1 MKLQQTVTPVC
12 LDSILKKVLASG
24 VPVELE
30 ADGSTSIHV
39 KYLHKIFSCGIS
51 SSSLLTAIREGTI
64 SVWSEEGGY
73 LLTGNYNWD
82 LVEHCRGLS
91 QLGYDEFSDDDE
103 WEGEEVIIKPYSH
116 SNKESLE
123 NGLDVVDTEASCV
136 CTGSIHHDGCDLV
149 CHSLNFRG
157 KLDSNDNSVT
167 AHGSFPDII
176 KSTSLPQNKVQQ
188 SESPS
193 PPPPSLDDSHM
204 TEEST
209 EDASLISLDTSSNAV
224 DFEDEECML
233 TDSDDVFLPN
243 NDNTTTRCV
252 HTNSPNLQNSPDSV
266 PATKADAVSL
276 DETQMVN
283 IVCDNNLKAQVQ
295 SFNKN
300 PLGKTE
306 SCSSTSSTPAEESPI
321 GSTMSISSS
330 LCREF
335 ESLLTK
341 FDDGSEVDAISL
353 KSRQSV
359 MTTKSDALTVS
370 DILSMNLESKRSGR
384 KLEEAASL
392 NSMDV
397 TLSDICKD
405 VTSQTM
411 DDAISDISG
420 TEYESDTSDGDTLS
434 TTSGEVSLCNG
445 WERCESPNIEQ
456 MLGSFNRTDS
466 FTSGSSQDQ
475 MDLDSPNSSY
485 NMGNQYMV
493 NGYMC
498 AVNGMPYQVSPATP
512 TAATCSCSRVSSQRR
527 YRKRHE
533 SKMKCTCSRKSR
545 MIMQQQC
552 QQSVYNDNN
561 NNADLILINNVKS
574 NGDKVVTKR
583 SPKRNSPEKVL
594 KKVSKRLSGS
604 EFDTSDT
611 ASVSSDSSASSAS
624 TVVEVSKDKLS
635 DGKLAL
641 LQFEDVFC
649 PEEYDTFQNDLM
661 WRWYNSKDESQMK
674 CQDGEKDVLGDSSS
688 CADEQSLPEATINKD
703 CAKDNADVAIKSET
717 SNEKESD
724 NFKITQESS
733 KHLDDSKPRPS
744 SVLSDPG
751 DEDVFL
757 SDGGSSQDQKEPHN
771 SSISPIDDML
781 QNLCLMVD
789 NEGTFDT
796 TGQRTSGTKSLPR
809 SNLRKDFAIY
819 HSESQRT
826 GSRNGSRNVR
836 FAEVNPNPSRIAVV
850 KPVMQDTN
858 IHRSCLKKQKASTI
872 GPCVQ
877 SLTDIHNDCF
887 ETPSIVERFYQRNL
901 RGHHA
906 ELSNLSRSSPHLAMS
921 SRAPKYTEP
930 PKYENSRM
938 PRYQTRSYERS
949 QSVLNISQTGRVY
962 ETTKRCDPAVLLYGT
977 LRPTPNSSPK
987 KKNIT
992 QPPAPPLPRPPSY
1005 EQHLQ
1010 KYGLPR
1016 FLQSTKHRHVEIPPS
1031 PIMAQFSTNKNT
1043 PGNTNAAPPAVVR
1056 RRDKKGMKLEPGGK
1070 KRHSTGSYIGMS
1082 QERMQED
1089 FSKEWKGERKKNGSP
1104 SSSESKK
1111 SPQGQR
1117 SKLKDRMIYFLLNL

>member
-1 MKLQQTVTPVC
+1 MKLQQTATPVC
-12 LDSILKKVLASG
+12 LDSILKKILASG

-39 KYLHKIFSCGIS
+39 KYLHKIFSCGVS

-123 NGLDVVDTEASCV
+123 NGLDIVDTEASCV
-136 CTGSIHHDGCDLV
+136 CSGSTHHDGCDLV
-149 CHSLNFRG
+149 HHSLSLLR
-157 KLDSNDNSVT
+157 KLDSNDNSVA

-176 KSTSLPQNKVQQ
+176 KSTSLPRSKVQQ
-188 SESPS
+188 SDTPS

-209 EDASLISLDTSSNAV
+209 EDASFNSLDTSSNV
-224 DFEDEECML
+224 EDFEEDECML
-233 TDSDDVFLPN
+233 TDSDDVFLPDN
-243 NDNTTTRCV
+243 DDNTSKCV
-252 HTNSPNLQNSPDSV
+252 PTNSSNLQNSLKSV
-266 PATKADAVSL
+266 PITQADAVSL
-276 DETQMVN
+276 DETEMAG
-283 IVCDNNLKAQVQ
+283 IICDNNLKAQVQ

-300 PLGKTE
+300 PLGKTQ
-306 SCSSTSSTPAEESPI
+306 SCSSTNSTPVEESPV

-341 FDDGSEVDAISL
+341 FDDSSEVDAISL

-370 DILSMNLESKRSGR
+370 DILTMNMESKRSGR

-434 TTSGEVSLCNG
+434 TTSGEVSLCNP

-475 MDLDSPNSSY
+475 MEIENPNSSC
-485 NMGNQYMV
+485 NMSNQYIM
-493 NGYMC
+493 NGYMG
-498 AVNGMPYQVSPATP
+498 AVNGMPHQTATP
-512 TAATCSCSRVSSQRR
+512 ATCSCSRVSSQRR
-527 YRKRHE
+527 YRKKHE
-533 SKMKCTCSRKSR
+533 NKIKCTCSRKSR
-545 MIMQQQC
+545 MMMQQQY

-574 NGDKVVTKR
+574 NGDKVVTRR

-604 EFDTSDT
+604 EFDTSDA

-624 TVVEVSKDKLS
+624 TVVEVGKNKLS

-641 LQFEDVFC
+641 LQFDDAFC
-649 PEEYDTFQNDLM
+649 PEEYDTFKNDLM
-661 WRWYNSKDESQMK
+661 WRWYNSKDESQIK
-674 CQDGEKDVLGDSSS
+674 GQNSEKSVLGDSSS
-688 CADEQSLPEATINKD
+688 CADEHAVPEATINKD
-703 CAKDNADVAIKSET
+703 CAKDNSVVASNSET
-717 SNEKESD
+717 LNEKDSD
-724 NFKITQESS
+724 NFKKTHELS
-733 KHLDDSKPRPS
+733 KPVDDSKPQPS
-744 SVLSDPG
+744 SVLSDS
-751 DEDVFL
+751 DDNDVFL
-757 SDGGSSQDQKEPHN
+757 SDGDSGQDQKERHN

-789 NEGTFDT
+789 NEGAFDT
-796 TGQRTSGTKSLPR
+796 TGQRTSGTKSPTR
-809 SNLRKDFAIY
+809 SNLRKDFAVY

-826 GSRNGSRNVR
+826 RSRNGSRNVR

-930 PKYENSRM
+930 PKYENLRM

-962 ETTKRCDPAVLLYGT
+962 ETTKRCDHAVLLYGT
-977 LRPTPNSSPK
+977 LRPTPNSSPR
-987 KKNIT
+987 KKNIA

-1016 FLQSTKHRHVEIPPS
+1016 FLQSTKQQRRVEIPPS
-1031 PIMAQFSTNKNT
+1031 PIMAQFSTNRNT
-1043 PGNTNAAPPAVVR
+1043 SGNTNIAQPAVVR

-1082 QERMQED
+1082 QEHMQED
-1089 FSKEWKGERKKNGSP
+1089 FSKEWKGENKKNGSP

-1111 SPQGQR
+1111 STQGQR
-1117 SKLKDRMIYFLLNL
+1117 SKLKNRMIYFLLNL